1 MFGFIAE
8 AVTTDIKLEDK
19 ELESA
24 VWFTHEVVLAALR
37 QEPGSKFTMPPG
49 NAIAHQLI
57 KTWANDGE
65 WRVKNKPNAKM

>member
-8 AVTTDIKLEDK
+8 AVTTEVKLEDK

-24 VWFTHEVVLAALR
+24 VWFTHAEVQAALSGESGAR
-37 QEPGSKFTMPPG
+37 FIMPPG

-57 KTWANDGE
+57 KTWATERE
-65 WRVKNKPNAKM
+65 WRVKSQSAKF